1 MRFVDVCHKLTSMET
16 SRTEPSR
23 RVILAKAARPDVA
36 AGFLAATAFAGALP
50 AIGSADFFASAGIF
64 QAKMTEN

>member
-1 MRFVDVCHKLTSMET
+1 MRSVSDCHKLTSIET

-23 RVILAKAARPDVA
+23 SVILAKAARPDVA
-36 AGFLAATAFAGALP
+36 TGFLVATAFAGALP

-64 QAKMTEN
+64 QASMTNN